1 MAGRAEAAA
10 TQKLDAEFV
19 GRLCGDLLDT
29 TVAAIV
35 ETGGSVA
42 DLEAA
47 MAFIYGESDTMG
59 EERRPLSGAAALI
72 YDLIIA
78 EQDTADER

>member
-1 MAGRAEAAA
+1 MVDGADAAA
-10 TQKLDAEFV
+10 TQKLDAELV
-19 GRLCGDLLDT
+19 GRLCGDVLDT

-35 ETGGSVA
+35 ETGASVA

-47 MAFIYGESDTMG
+47 MAFIYGESDAMG
-59 EERRPLSGAAALI
+59 EERRPLSGAAAQI
-72 YDLIIA
+72 YDLLIA